1 MAFLTWLASTDMTS
15 YRSHVLVGF
24 KKIVNFRKRMAAKSD
39 GAITATL
46 NYLLDKQ
53 RSAIAIRDEK
63 DRRKAQ

>member
-1 MAFLTWLASTDMTS
+1 MTS

-24 KKIVNFRKRMAAKSD
+24 KKIANFRKRMAAKSD
-39 GAITATL
+39 GAISATL